1 MNGPQPPHS
10 FGPDLQVS
18 DVDLDQEDF
27 TYRGERLTE
36 ERAVRVAAEAVKE
49 FQRRGTLPAGRPSL
63 AGSGGHSPTLQV
75 RVPEA
80 VRDAVVALAER
91 RHVKPSVVIRE
102 ALEEYL
108 ANVAR

>member
-1 MNGPQPPHS
+1 MTAAQPPRS
-10 FGPDLQVS
+10 FGHDLTVS
-18 DVDLDQEDF
+18 DVDLDDEEF

-36 ERAVRVAAEAVKE
+36 ERAGLVAAEAVKE
-49 FQRRGTLPAGRPSL
+49 FQRRGSLPVGRPSL
-63 AGSGGHSPTLQV
+63 ARSGGHSPTLQV
-75 RVPEA
+75 RVPES

-108 ANVAR
+108 ANTAR